1 MNRRQTSLWLS
12 LLLAYTLLAVAYS
25 MIVPLGEG
33 ADEVHHFR
41 YVRFVQEQMALP
53 TPLTDYAPLGY
64 AQVVM
69 AHHPPL
75 YYGLAALWCAACDV
89 ADGEEL
95 LPYNPHFV
103 WRVNERQD
111 GVAVH
116 LSPPN
121 FWQSG
126 SVLALRW
133 LRLFSVLL
141 GMVTLTAVYR
151 TAALLFPAEDW
162 LPAIATSLGLF
173 NPTFFA
179 ISTTLHND
187 ILVTAGFALSLWWMV
202 AMLAQESRPS
212 WVQIG
217 LAGGLA
223 GGTLMAKLTGL
234 ALWPLFGLTLFFVAW
249 QPAPRRWWRVDWGW
263 LLTRGAGWLTT
274 AVLLSGWWFIRNA
287 QLYGS
292 PLPVGDIMRQ
302 VFSHVYRESY
312 TLTLILTELYN
323 QLGQGFWG
331 AFSYLH
337 LTVPREASQFW
348 WGFTAVGLLGFVG
361 WAWSQRGQ
369 IKLTHWQGQAWLI
382 LLTTALLTFTAL
394 IYLGRSMSGAGQP
407 RYLMPAAGVIGLLLA
422 VGWQRWLR
430 WFPWARF
437 RLGGELLLLGLM
449 PLYALGT
456 LIWFIQPVYAPAPR
470 LASLPPTA
478 VSIEIPLSPD
488 LTLVGYAL
496 EPAIAPLDGTA
507 ELQLFWQK
515 TAPSEMDWLV
525 HLALYDQFG
534 AVVSEQQVW
543 PEPNSSTAVWPVQ
556 PANAPI
562 IMTHHPLT
570 IPAYVAAGPAQLY
583 LTLAPGRGTPPLQ
596 EPQTVGTVR
605 LAEPSLVGR
614 LPASA
619 TRTAYQVGEAVQL
632 VGYTAVVNEDNTL
645 ALDLYW
651 RTSQP
656 LATDYTVFVQLF
668 QNGALIAQQD
678 NQPNQNRYPTTA
690 WKPDSLIQDSYTL
703 ALPPL
708 QQGEIAEMEIITGMY
723 EWPSLNRLP
732 VWAEGTAQGDY
743 MRLPVRIGGSEK

>member
-1 MNRRQTSLWLS
+1 MNRRQTQLWLS

-25 MIVPLGEG
+25 VIIPLGEG

-41 YVRFVQEQMALP
+41 YIRFVQEQMALP

-64 AQVVM
+64 APVVM

-75 YYGLAALWCAACDV
+75 YYGMAALWCAACDV
-89 ADGEEL
+89 ADGEDI

-116 LSPPN
+116 LPPPD
-121 FWQSG
+121 FWQGG

-151 TAALLFPAEDW
+151 TVQLLFPQEDW

-202 AMLAQESRPS
+202 TTLTQAGRPS
-212 WVQIG
+212 WGQIG
-217 LAGGLA
+217 VAGALA

-234 ALWPLFGLTLFFVAW
+234 ALWPLFGLTLLFVAW
-249 QPAPRRWWRVDWGW
+249 EPSPTQRWRVAWGW
-263 LLTRGAGWLTT
+263 LLTRGGGWLTT
-274 AVLLSGWWFIRNA
+274 AVLLSGWWFLRNA

-302 VFSHVYRESY
+302 VFPHVYRESY

-337 LTVPREASQFW
+337 ITVPTWASQFW
-348 WGFTAVGLLGFVG
+348 WGFTAVGLLGFVA
-361 WAWSQRGQ
+361 WAWSQRRQ
-369 IKLTHWQGQAWLI
+369 LKLTQAHGQAWLI
-382 LLTTALLTFTAL
+382 LLTTALLTFAAL
-394 IYLGRSMSGAGQP
+394 IYLGRSMSGAGQA
-407 RYLMPAAGVIGLLLA
+407 RYLMPAVGVIGLLLA
-422 VGWQRWLR
+422 VGWQYWLR
-430 WFPWARF
+430 GAR
-437 RLGGELLLLGLM
+437 LHHGWGKGLLFLLM

-456 LIWFIQPVYAPAPR
+456 LVWFIQPLYAPAPR

-478 VSIEIPLSPD
+478 VSTALPVAPD

-496 EPAIAPLDGTA
+496 EPAVAPLDGTA

-515 TAPSEMDWLV
+515 TASSEVDWLV

-543 PEPNSSTAVWPVQ
+543 PEPNSSTAVWPFQ
-556 PANAPI
+556 PANAPL
-562 IMTHHPLT
+562 IMTRHPVS

-583 LTLAPGRGTPPLQ
+583 LALAPGRGAPPTQ
-596 EPQTVGTVR
+596 EPQLVGTVR
-605 LAEPSLVGR
+605 LAEPTVVSR

-619 TRTAYQVGEAVQL
+619 TRTAYQLGEAVQL
-632 VGYTAVVNEDNTL
+632 EGYTAVVQPDNTL

-651 RTSQP
+651 RSSQP

-668 QNGALIAQQD
+668 HNKALIAQQD
-678 NQPNQNRYPTTA
+678 NQPNQNQFPTST
-690 WKPDSLIQDSYTL
+690 WEPNRLVQDSYRL

-708 QQGEIAEMEIITGMY
+708 PPEAIAELRIITGMY
-723 EWPSLNRLP
+723 EWPSLTRLP
-732 VWAEGTAQGDY
+732 VAVDGVAQGDY
-743 MRLPVRIGGSEK
+743 MQLNEVRRGE